1 MNTIIDFIFRDCRS
15 ESKELAKSVLG
26 VVPGK
31 TYSPSEVRGMPIR
44 DPAKLEK
51 AKEQK

>member
-1 MNTIIDFIFRDCRS
+1 MNTIIDFIFRDRRS
-15 ESKELAKSVLG
+15 ENKELTKSVLG